1 MRIPLA
7 PQNRTSLLPGGAFLV
22 FSSLYPQVRILGID
36 SSPDMI
42 ASARKLHPDCDFDVL
57 DVGSLD
63 ELDTDFDVVFSNACL
78 QWVPNHERVLP
89 SMLRRLNAGGL
100 TSAQF
105 TENINLP
112 PHIIMRETACEPKWR
127 QWISEIRRYYNLGGD
142 NFDVSAY
149 YDLLAPLSAH
159 VDVWETNY
167 YHALPGY
174 EAILDWYRGTGL
186 RPYLAQL
193 PDDGLYLRVL
203 RASVERAID
212 FSYVRGLVSRPAT
225 CFDGGCRRQGA
236 SPVPYQWFARQEGG
250 CDGVHHIGLRRE
262 VPAENRGQDR
272 RGHARRR

>member
-1 MRIPLA
+1 
-7 PQNRTSLLPGGAFLV
+7 
-22 FSSLYPQVRILGID
+22 
-36 SSPDMI
+36 MI
-42 ASARKLHPDCDFDVL
+42 ASERKLHPDCDCDVL
-57 DVGSLD
+57 DAGSLD

-89 SMLRRLNAGGL
+89 SMLRRLNAGGVAA
-100 TSAQF
+100 AQF

-193 PDDGLYLRVL
+193 PDDG
-203 RASVERAID
+203 
-212 FSYVRGLVSRPAT
+212 
-225 CFDGGCRRQGA
+225 
-236 SPVPYQWFARQEGG
+236 
-250 CDGVHHIGLRRE
+250 
-262 VPAENRGQDR
+262 R
-272 RGHARRR
+272 RGEFEQEVLERIREIYPLQADGMVLIGFPRFFFPCPDVTMTLSKLADTGRF

>member
-1 MRIPLA
+1 
-7 PQNRTSLLPGGAFLV
+7 
-22 FSSLYPQVRILGID
+22 
-36 SSPDMI
+36 MI
-42 ASARKLHPDCDFDVL
+42 ASARKLRPDCDFDVL
-57 DVGSLD
+57 DAGSLD

-89 SMLRRLNAGGL
+89 SMLRRLNAGGVAA
-100 TSAQF
+100 AQF

-127 QWISEIRRYYNLGGD
+127 QWISEIRRCYNLGGD

-193 PDDGLYLRVL
+193 PD
-203 RASVERAID
+203 AACICE
-212 FSYVRGLVSRPAT
+212 F
-225 CFDGGCRRQGA
+225 
-236 SPVPYQWFARQEGG
+236 
-250 CDGVHHIGLRRE
+250 
-262 VPAENRGQDR
+262 
-272 RGHARRR
+272 

>member
-1 MRIPLA
+1 
-7 PQNRTSLLPGGAFLV
+7 
-22 FSSLYPQVRILGID
+22 
-36 SSPDMI
+36 MI
-42 ASARKLHPDCDFDVL
+42 ASARKLHP
-57 DVGSLD
+57 
-63 ELDTDFDVVFSNACL
+63 DTDFDVVFSNACL

-89 SMLRRLNAGGL
+89 SMLRRLNAGGVAA
-100 TSAQF
+100 AQF

-149 YDLLAPLSAH
+149 YDLLVPLSAH

-212 FSYVRGLVSRPAT
+212 FSYARGLVSRPAT

-236 SPVPYQWFARQEGG
+236 SPVPCQWFARQEGG

-272 RGHARRR
+272 RGHARRRWFGA

>member
-1 MRIPLA
+1 
-7 PQNRTSLLPGGAFLV
+7 
-22 FSSLYPQVRILGID
+22 
-36 SSPDMI
+36 
-42 ASARKLHPDCDFDVL
+42 
-57 DVGSLD
+57 
-63 ELDTDFDVVFSNACL
+63 
-78 QWVPNHERVLP
+78 
-89 SMLRRLNAGGL
+89 
-100 TSAQF
+100 
-105 TENINLP
+105 
-112 PHIIMRETACEPKWR
+112 MRETACEPKWR
-127 QWISEIRRYYNLGGD
+127 QWISEIRRYCNLGGD

-159 VDVWETNY
+159 IDVWETNY

-236 SPVPYQWFARQEGG
+236 RRCHVNGSHVKKGVAMVSTTLDFAEKYLLKTEVITVAVMPDDDDWCVMMMRTTHSAVIVLDDV
-250 CDGVHHIGLRRE
+250 CARMTHI
-262 VPAENRGQDR
+262 PAQVRMMRIPGIPR
-272 RGHARRR
+272 FAFA

>member
-1 MRIPLA
+1 MR
-7 PQNRTSLLPGGAFLV
+7 V
-22 FSSLYPQVRILGID
+22 LGID

-57 DVGSLD
+57 DAGSLD

-127 QWISEIRRYYNLGGD
+127 QWISEIRRYCNLGGD

-193 PDDGLYLRVL
+193 PDDGLYLRI
-203 RASVERAID
+203 RAGGSGAHPRSLPAAGRRYGADRVPSLLLPCPDVTMTLSKLADTGR
-212 FSYVRGLVSRPAT
+212 FSSKTA
-225 CFDGGCRRQGA
+225 CICEF
-236 SPVPYQWFARQEGG
+236 
-250 CDGVHHIGLRRE
+250 
-262 VPAENRGQDR
+262 
-272 RGHARRR
+272 

>member
-1 MRIPLA
+1 
-7 PQNRTSLLPGGAFLV
+7 
-22 FSSLYPQVRILGID
+22 
-36 SSPDMI
+36 MI
-42 ASARKLHPDCDFDVL
+42 ASARKLHLDCDFDVL

-100 TSAQF
+100 TAAQF

-127 QWISEIRRYYNLGGD
+127 QWISEIRRYCNLGGD

-186 RPYLAQL
+186 RQYLAQL

-236 SPVPYQWFARQEGG
+236 RRCHVNGSHVKKGVAMVSTTLDFAEKY
-250 CDGVHHIGLRRE
+250 LLKTE
-262 VPAENRGQDR
+262 VRTVAVMPDDDDSVRDDDSYDA
-272 RGHARRR
+272 

>member
-1 MRIPLA
+1 MNGCCP
-7 PQNRTSLLPGGAFLV
+7 PC
-22 FSSLYPQVRILGID
+22 
-36 SSPDMI
+36 
-42 ASARKLHPDCDFDVL
+42 CD
-57 DVGSLD
+57 
-63 ELDTDFDVVFSNACL
+63 
-78 QWVPNHERVLP
+78 
-89 SMLRRLNAGGL
+89 GL
-100 TSAQF
+100 TPAQF

-112 PHIIMRETACEPKWR
+112 PHIIMRETACELKWR

-212 FSYVRGLVSRPAT
+212 FSYARGLVSRPAT

-236 SPVPYQWFARQEGG
+236 SPVPYRWFARQEGG